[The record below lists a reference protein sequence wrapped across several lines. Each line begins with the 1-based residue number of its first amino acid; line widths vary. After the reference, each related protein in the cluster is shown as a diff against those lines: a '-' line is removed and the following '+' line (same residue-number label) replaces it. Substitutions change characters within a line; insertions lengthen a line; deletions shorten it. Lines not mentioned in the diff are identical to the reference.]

1 MEYIVY
7 LSRRLQIRMSNEDAA
22 GPPDTG
28 TIEDVRNEP
37 KTKEPEL
44 YKVILH
50 NDHYTTKIFVIEILV
65 TVFRKSSMDANA
77 IMLRAHRSGKA
88 VVGVF
93 TLDIA
98 RTKVAQ
104 AMKMAKENEYPLRLT
119 VEGA

>member
-1 MEYIVY
+1 
-7 LSRRLQIRMSNEDAA
+7 MSNEDVA

-28 TIEDVRNEP
+28 VIEEVRNEP
-37 KTKEPEL
+37 RTKEPEL

-50 NDHYTTKIFVIEILV
+50 NDHYTTKFFVIEILV
-65 TVFRKSSMDANA
+65 TVFRKSVVDANA

-98 RTKVAQ
+98 RSKVAQ
-104 AMKMAKENEYPLRLT
+104 AMKLAKENEYPLRLT